1 VTDFKTGN
9 KALEWFIKEGALTQ
23 QDNIY
28 TAPRVFV
35 ANSIINWVKT
45 ESSTLKQE
53 EIEYIMKTVRLFL
66 QNQLELKWADGRIE
80 IVSTT
85 SADSEPLFEEL

>member
-1 VTDFKTGN
+1 MTDFKTDN

-23 QDNIY
+23 QNNVY
-28 TAPRVFV
+28 VGPRVFV

-66 QNQLELKWADGRIE
+66 QNQLELKWADGKIE

-85 SADSEPLFEEL
+85 SADSEPLFKEL